1 MNTSTYNRT
10 RWLTLAG
17 TIVTQFALGSVYTW
31 SLFNSALSDKLGAPV
46 SQVAFSFGLLSLGLA
61 LSSSV
66 AGKLQERF
74 GVKRVTMASGIM
86 LGVGFFL
93 TAHSNSL
100 MMLWLSAGVLVG
112 LADGAGYLL
121 TLSNCVK
128 WFPERKGLISA
139 FSIGSYGLGSL
150 GFKFIDSHLLAS
162 VAMVRE
168 LSLGKL
174 GVLGFEVDHERNLA
188 ARFGKSGF
196 INKEGTRPAIVI
208 PTNEELVIAQD
219 ASRLTA

>member
-1 MNTSTYNRT
+1 MNALQNRT
-10 RWLTLAG
+10 RWLTLFG

-31 SLFNSALSDKLGAPV
+31 SLFNSALSEKLDAPV

-61 LSSSV
+61 ISSSV

-74 GVKRVTMASGIM
+74 GVRRVTIASGLL
-86 LGVGFFL
+86 LGLGFFL
-93 TAHSNSL
+93 TAHSSNL

-139 FSIGSYGLGSL
+139 LSIGAYGLGSL
-150 GFKFIDSHLLAS
+150 GFKFIDTHLLATVGLERTFMIWGAIALLMVVS
-162 VAMVRE
+162 GAMLMGCWWAWRM
-168 LSLGKL
+168 
-174 GVLGFEVDHERNLA
+174 
-188 ARFGKSGF
+188 ARA
-196 INKEGTRPAIVI
+196 TY
-208 PTNEELVIAQD
+208 
-219 ASRLTA
+219 